1 MEERK
6 LMIIIIIMT
15 YVILSQ
21 WVMISRHKQKI
32 SRLRQENDALWA
44 KNIRIGER
52 LREYEIKKYITSIIK
67 DRAIYVWIYK

>member
-21 WVMISRHKQKI
+21 WIMISRHKQKI

-52 LREYEIKKYITSIIK
+52 LKEYEVKERS
-67 DRAIYVWIYK
+67 R

>member
-6 LMIIIIIMT
+6 LIAIIIIMI

-21 WVMISRHKQKI
+21 WVIIGRHKHKI

-44 KNIRIGER
+44 KNIRIEER
-52 LREYEIKKYITSIIK
+52 LREYEIKKRSK
-67 DRAIYVWIYK
+67 

>member
-1 MEERK
+1 
-6 LMIIIIIMT
+6 MIIIIIMT

-52 LREYEIKKYITSIIK
+52 LREYEIKERSK
-67 DRAIYVWIYK
+67 

>member
-6 LMIIIIIMT
+6 IMARVIIMT

-52 LREYEIKKYITSIIK
+52 LREYEIKKRSK
-67 DRAIYVWIYK
+67 

>member
-15 YVILSQ
+15 YVIFSQ

-52 LREYEIKKYITSIIK
+52 LREYEIKKRS
-67 DRAIYVWIYK
+67 R

>member
-21 WVMISRHKQKI
+21 WVMISRYKQKI
-32 SRLRQENDALWA
+32 NRLRQENDALWA

-52 LREYEIKKYITSIIK
+52 LKEYEIKERNK
-67 DRAIYVWIYK
+67 

>member
-6 LMIIIIIMT
+6 LMIIIIIMI

-21 WVMISRHKQKI
+21 WAMISRYKQKI

-52 LREYEIKKYITSIIK
+52 LREYEVKKK
-67 DRAIYVWIYK
+67 K

>member
-21 WVMISRHKQKI
+21 WVIIGRHKQKI
-32 SRLRQENDALWA
+32 NRLRQENDALWA

-52 LREYEIKKYITSIIK
+52 LREYEVKKRSK
-67 DRAIYVWIYK
+67 

>member
-21 WVMISRHKQKI
+21 WVMIGRHKQKI
-32 SRLRQENDALWA
+32 SRLKQENDALWA

-52 LREYEIKKYITSIIK
+52 LREYEIKKRSK
-67 DRAIYVWIYK
+67 

>member
-21 WVMISRHKQKI
+21 WVVIGRHKQKI

-44 KNIRIGER
+44 KNIRIEER
-52 LREYEIKKYITSIIK
+52 LREYEIKKRSK
-67 DRAIYVWIYK
+67 

>member
-21 WVMISRHKQKI
+21 WVMINRHKQKI
-32 SRLRQENDALWA
+32 NRLRQENDALWA

-52 LREYEIKKYITSIIK
+52 LREYEVKKRSK
-67 DRAIYVWIYK
+67 

>member
-21 WVMISRHKQKI
+21 WAMISRYKQKI

-52 LREYEIKKYITSIIK
+52 LREYEIKERSK
-67 DRAIYVWIYK
+67 

>member
-15 YVILSQ
+15 YVILLQ

-32 SRLRQENDALWA
+32 NRLRQENDALWA
-44 KNIRIGER
+44 KNIRIEER
-52 LREYEIKKYITSIIK
+52 LREYEIKKRSK
-67 DRAIYVWIYK
+67 

>member
-6 LMIIIIIMT
+6 LMIIVIIII

-44 KNIRIGER
+44 KNIRMGER
-52 LREYEIKKYITSIIK
+52 LREYEIKKRSK
-67 DRAIYVWIYK
+67 

>member
-6 LMIIIIIMT
+6 LVIIIIIMT

-44 KNIRIGER
+44 KNIRIGEK
-52 LREYEIKKYITSIIK
+52 LREYEVKERSK
-67 DRAIYVWIYK
+67 

>member
-6 LMIIIIIMT
+6 LMVIIIIMT

-21 WVMISRHKQKI
+21 WVMINRHKQKI
-32 SRLRQENDALWA
+32 NKLRQENDALWA

-52 LREYEIKKYITSIIK
+52 LKEYEVKERNK
-67 DRAIYVWIYK
+67 

>member
-21 WVMISRHKQKI
+21 WVMISRHKHKI
-32 SRLRQENDALWA
+32 NRLRQENDALWA

-52 LREYEIKKYITSIIK
+52 LREYEIKKRS
-67 DRAIYVWIYK
+67 R

>member
-15 YVILSQ
+15 YVILLQ

-32 SRLRQENDALWA
+32 NRLRQENDALWT

-52 LREYEIKKYITSIIK
+52 LKEYEVKERSK
-67 DRAIYVWIYK
+67 

>member
-21 WVMISRHKQKI
+21 WVMISRYKQKI

-52 LREYEIKKYITSIIK
+52 LREYEIKKRSK
-67 DRAIYVWIYK
+67 

>member
-6 LMIIIIIMT
+6 LMIIIIIVT

-52 LREYEIKKYITSIIK
+52 LREYEIKKRSK
-67 DRAIYVWIYK
+67 

>member
-21 WVMISRHKQKI
+21 WVMINRHKQKI
-32 SRLRQENDALWA
+32 NRLRQENDALWA
-44 KNIRIGER
+44 KNIRMGER
-52 LREYEIKKYITSIIK
+52 LREYEIKKRS
-67 DRAIYVWIYK
+67 R

>member
-21 WVMISRHKQKI
+21 WVIIGRHKQKI

-44 KNIRIGER
+44 KNIRIEAR
-52 LREYEIKKYITSIIK
+52 LREYEIKKRSK
-67 DRAIYVWIYK
+67 

>member
-21 WVMISRHKQKI
+21 WAMISRYKQKI

-44 KNIRIGER
+44 KNIRIEER
-52 LREYEIKKYITSIIK
+52 LREYEIKKRSK
-67 DRAIYVWIYK
+67 

>member
-6 LMIIIIIMT
+6 LMIIVIIMT

-21 WVMISRHKQKI
+21 WAMISRYKQKI
-32 SRLRQENDALWA
+32 NRLRQENDALWA

-52 LREYEIKKYITSIIK
+52 LREYEIKKRSK
-67 DRAIYVWIYK
+67 

>member
-6 LMIIIIIMT
+6 LMAIIIIMT

-21 WVMISRHKQKI
+21 WVMINRHKQKI

-52 LREYEIKKYITSIIK
+52 LREYEIKKRSK
-67 DRAIYVWIYK
+67 

>member
-21 WVMISRHKQKI
+21 WVMINRYKQKI
-32 SRLRQENDALWA
+32 NRLRQENDALWA

-52 LREYEIKKYITSIIK
+52 LREYEIKKRSK
-67 DRAIYVWIYK
+67 

>member
-32 SRLRQENDALWA
+32 SKSRQENDALWA

-52 LREYEIKKYITSIIK
+52 LKEYEVKERSK
-67 DRAIYVWIYK
+67 

>member
-21 WVMISRHKQKI
+21 WVMINRHKQKI
-32 SRLRQENDALWA
+32 NRLRQENDALWA

-52 LREYEIKKYITSIIK
+52 LREYEIKKRNK
-67 DRAIYVWIYK
+67 

>member
-21 WVMISRHKQKI
+21 WVMINRHKQKI
-32 SRLRQENDALWA
+32 NKLRQENDALWA

-52 LREYEIKKYITSIIK
+52 LREYEIKKRSK
-67 DRAIYVWIYK
+67 

>member
-6 LMIIIIIMT
+6 LMIIIIIMI

-21 WVMISRHKQKI
+21 WVMISRRKQKI

-44 KNIRIGER
+44 KNIRIEER
-52 LREYEIKKYITSIIK
+52 LREYEIKKRNK
-67 DRAIYVWIYK
+67 

>member
-21 WVMISRHKQKI
+21 WVIIGRHKQKI

-44 KNIRIGER
+44 KNIRIEER
-52 LREYEIKKYITSIIK
+52 LREYEIKKRS
-67 DRAIYVWIYK
+67 R

>member
-6 LMIIIIIMT
+6 LMIIIIIMI

-21 WVMISRHKQKI
+21 WAMISRYKQKI

-52 LREYEIKKYITSIIK
+52 LREYEVKKRSK
-67 DRAIYVWIYK
+67 

>member
-21 WVMISRHKQKI
+21 WVMISRYKQKI
-32 SRLRQENDALWA
+32 NRLRQENDALWA

-52 LREYEIKKYITSIIK
+52 LREYEIKKRS
-67 DRAIYVWIYK
+67 R

>member
-21 WVMISRHKQKI
+21 WVMINRHKQKI

-52 LREYEIKKYITSIIK
+52 LREYEIKKRSK
-67 DRAIYVWIYK
+67 

>member
-21 WVMISRHKQKI
+21 WVMISRYKQKI
-32 SRLRQENDALWA
+32 NRLRQENDALWA

-52 LREYEIKKYITSIIK
+52 LREYEVKERSK
-67 DRAIYVWIYK
+67 